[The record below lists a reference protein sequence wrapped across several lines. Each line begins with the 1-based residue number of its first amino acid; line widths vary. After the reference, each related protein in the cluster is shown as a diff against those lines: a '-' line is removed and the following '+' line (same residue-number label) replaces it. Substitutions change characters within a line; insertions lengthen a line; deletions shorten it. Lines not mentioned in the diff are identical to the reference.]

1 MLHVLLLC
9 MEADNVLETL
19 LIILV
24 LIMTIVLVFCLK
36 TIHELKK
43 PKEEKKIMSDE
54 DKEKQEKIKKAFNE
68 LMEYD
73 YDVALKRGD
82 S

>member
-1 MLHVLLLC
+1 ML
-9 MEADNVLETL
+9 EAL

-24 LIMTIVLVFCLK
+24 LIMTIALVFCLK

-43 PKEEKKIMSDE
+43 TKEENKIMSDE

>member
-1 MLHVLLLC
+1 M
-9 MEADNVLETL
+9 LETL

-24 LIMTIVLVFCLK
+24 LIMTISLGLCLK
-36 TIHELKK
+36 IINNLKK

>member
-1 MLHVLLLC
+1 M
-9 MEADNVLETL
+9 LETL

-24 LIMTIVLVFCLK
+24 LIMATALGVCVK
-36 TIHELKK
+36 TIFDLKK
-43 PKEEKKIMSDE
+43 PKENVVKISDE

-73 YDVALKRGD
+73 YDVALKRGER
-82 S
+82 

>member
-9 MEADNVLETL
+9 MEVDDMLETF

-24 LIMTIVLVFCLK
+24 LIMTIALCICLK
-36 TIHELKK
+36 MIYDLKK
-43 PKEEKKIMSDE
+43 TKEKKNFVLDE
-54 DKEKQEKIKKAFNE
+54 DKDKQEKIKKAFNE

-73 YDVALKRGD
+73 YDIALKRGD

>member
-1 MLHVLLLC
+1 ML
-9 MEADNVLETL
+9 EAL

-24 LIMTIVLVFCLK
+24 LIMIIALGFCLK
-36 TIHELKK
+36 IINELKK
-43 PKEEKKIMSDE
+43 TKEEKKIMSDE

-73 YDVALKRGD
+73 YNVALKRGD

>member
-1 MLHVLLLC
+1 M
-9 MEADNVLETL
+9 LETL

-24 LIMTIVLVFCLK
+24 LIMVIALGFCLK
-36 TIHELKK
+36 IIYDLKK
-43 PKEEKKIMSDE
+43 PKEEKKLMSDE
-54 DKEKQEKIKKAFNE
+54 DKDKQEKIKKAFNE

-73 YDVALKRGD
+73 YDIALKRGD

>member
-1 MLHVLLLC
+1 M
-9 MEADNVLETL
+9 LETL

-24 LIMTIVLVFCLK
+24 LIMTIALGFCFK
-36 TIHELKK
+36 IINNLKK

-73 YDVALKRGD
+73 YDIALKRGD

>member
-1 MLHVLLLC
+1 M
-9 MEADNVLETL
+9 LETL

-24 LIMTIVLVFCLK
+24 LIMTISLGFCLK
-36 TIHELKK
+36 IINNLKK
-43 PKEEKKIMSDE
+43 SKEEKKIMSDE
-54 DKEKQEKIKKAFNE
+54 DRKKQEKIKKAFNE

-73 YDVALKRGD
+73 YDIALKRGD

>member
-1 MLHVLLLC
+1 ML
-9 MEADNVLETL
+9 EAL
-19 LIILV
+19 LIIVV
-24 LIMTIVLVFCLK
+24 LIMTIALGFCLK
-36 TIHELKK
+36 TIHELEK

-73 YDVALKRGD
+73 YDIALKRGD

>member
-1 MLHVLLLC
+1 
-9 MEADNVLETL
+9 MEADNMLETL

-24 LIMTIVLVFCLK
+24 LIMTISLGLCLK
-36 TIHELKK
+36 IINNLKK

>member
-1 MLHVLLLC
+1 ML
-9 MEADNVLETL
+9 EAL

-24 LIMTIVLVFCLK
+24 LIMTIALGFCLK
-36 TIHELKK
+36 TIYDLKK
-43 PKEEKKIMSDE
+43 PKEEKKLMSDE

-73 YDVALKRGD
+73 YNVALKRGD

>member
-1 MLHVLLLC
+1 M
-9 MEADNVLETL
+9 LETL

-24 LIMTIVLVFCLK
+24 LIMTIALGFCLK
-36 TIHELKK
+36 IINNLKK

-73 YDVALKRGD
+73 YDIALKRGD

>member
-1 MLHVLLLC
+1 M
-9 MEADNVLETL
+9 LETL

-24 LIMTIVLVFCLK
+24 LIMTISLGFCLK
-36 TIHELKK
+36 TIQQLKK
-43 PKEEKKIMSDE
+43 PKEEKKNMSDE

-73 YDVALKRGD
+73 YDIALKRGD

>member
-1 MLHVLLLC
+1 ML
-9 MEADNVLETL
+9 EAL

-24 LIMTIVLVFCLK
+24 LIMVIALGFCLK

-43 PKEEKKIMSDE
+43 TKEENKIMSDE

>member
-1 MLHVLLLC
+1 M
-9 MEADNVLETL
+9 LETL

-24 LIMTIVLVFCLK
+24 LIMTISLGFCLK
-36 TIHELKK
+36 IINNLKK

-54 DKEKQEKIKKAFNE
+54 DRKKQEKIKKAFNE

-73 YDVALKRGD
+73 YDIALKRGD

>member
-1 MLHVLLLC
+1 ML
-9 MEADNVLETL
+9 EAL

-24 LIMTIVLVFCLK
+24 LIMIIALGFCLK
-36 TIHELKK
+36 TIHELEKM
-43 PKEEKKIMSDE
+43 KEEKKIMSDE

-73 YDVALKRGD
+73 YDIALKRGD

>member
-1 MLHVLLLC
+1 M
-9 MEADNVLETL
+9 LETL

-24 LIMTIVLVFCLK
+24 LIMTIAIGFCLK

-73 YDVALKRGD
+73 YDIALKRGD

>member
-1 MLHVLLLC
+1 ML
-9 MEADNVLETL
+9 EAL

-24 LIMTIVLVFCLK
+24 LIMTISLGFCLK
-36 TIHELKK
+36 IINNLKK

-54 DKEKQEKIKKAFNE
+54 DRKKQEKIKKAFNE

-73 YDVALKRGD
+73 YDIALKRGD